1 MTHCTQVTAALRLK
15 VEGASN
21 GPERV
26 HPLQPED
33 GLGSLRTNEP
43 DLEKLFVEAIEHIG
57 TGRFYA
63 TLLSAMKDLFPVD
76 AGQVMLM
83 RRQGRPE
90 YLEAFETCDE
100 TKRNY
105 GFRHY
110 RNCPMQYHWDNAG
123 RERVVTLRDTS
134 LPSPIYNRYFSEF
147 FSRIGLYDEI
157 GLFMPTSPDHAVG
170 LFVQRASR
178 FDAADF
184 ARAERTYGFVN
195 ALHKAHVR
203 VMFST
208 MMSPLR
214 DDRQDG
220 TAMAVLDRFGQCVIA
235 SPAWME
241 HFGCSKTAAR
251 YLEDMDSLPD
261 NDPRH
266 AEFQIEPLDESFALA
281 PGGYLVE
288 HTPRKRREGPNA
300 PIEQRL
306 MEAFRGYR
314 LTRRERE
321 ILLCILRGKANQEI
335 GEELGISINTLKA
348 HRKRLYAKLD
358 ITSEREL
365 QLRVIQHLL

>member
-57 TGRFYA
+57 TGRFYG
-63 TLLSAMKDLFPVD
+63 TLLSAMKELFPVD

-110 RNCPMQYHWDNAG
+110 RNCPMQYHWENAG

-157 GLFMPTSPDHAVG
+157 GLFMPTSPNHAVG

-203 VMFST
+203 ILFST
-208 MMSPLR
+208 MIPPLR
-214 DDRQDG
+214 DEVGND
-220 TAMAVLDRFGQCVIA
+220 TAMAVLDRFGHCVVA
-235 SPAWME
+235 SPAWLDR
-241 HFGCSKTAAR
+241 FGLSQDMTP
-251 YLEDMDSLPD
+251 YLEDA
-261 NDPRH
+261 DPRH

-288 HTPRKRREGPNA
+288 HSPRMRREGPNE